1 MVLLILP
8 SCFPAPPGRWEQ
20 DCVFSRVLVSTLIQ
34 LGTGKGRE
42 QLCSCADREGSKNCR
57 RCGLGLLVQREGSD
71 GASDSHGR
79 AGEGQCLCLEVGVIS
94 RKTRGRVLQP
104 HRELL
109 GNCPKKQL

>member
-1 MVLLILP
+1 M
-8 SCFPAPPGRWEQ
+8 
-20 DCVFSRVLVSTLIQ
+20 
-34 LGTGKGRE
+34 
-42 QLCSCADREGSKNCR
+42 
-57 RCGLGLLVQREGSD
+57 QREGSD